1 MFLLTCFDSVSV
13 NRSRVLTVSLY
24 VINLMHIER
33 SSNKSYPVLKLPPP
47 APPYTGGELITKRF
61 LPLCK
66 GELVGVVFQNRFF
79 EQPQF
84 IKNSKFLSPNN
95 NTSKLIYQIK
105 HDIFIFEYAIIK
117 NSLLL
122 RPLKQTKKLV
132 ICTENFKTF

>member
-1 MFLLTCFDSVSV
+1 MGLSQKVNFKQRPPLT
-13 NRSRVLTVSLY
+13 
-24 VINLMHIER
+24 
-33 SSNKSYPVLKLPPP
+33 
-47 APPYTGGELITKRF
+47 PPYTGGELITKRF